1 MDRRDFLRNALAA
14 SGALLVPA
22 SFPAD
27 AHADEVS
34 EVLGQ
39 ITKARADL
47 KTLVGPFEQE
57 RTIGLLAT
65 AVKSA
70 GEMTMVRP
78 DRLRW
83 ELLPPDA
90 VTYYVGPEGFAFATP
105 RGAASVGK
113 AAAGRFGAVLGDLLI
128 LMGGDLEK
136 LRARYELSIPSK
148 KDGITLRAVPRAED
162 VKKHVKRLEMRLG
175 LELWT
180 ISEVTIEEQTG
191 DQSVIRFG
199 KQKRDVPVDPAKMTP
214 PKS

>member
-1 MDRRDFLRNALAA
+1 MDRRDFFRNALAA
-14 SGALLVPA
+14 SGALLLPSTLA
-22 SFPAD
+22 SEAY
-27 AHADEVS
+27 ADEVS
-34 EVLGQ
+34 EVLAQ

-70 GEMTMVRP
+70 GEMSLVRP

-90 VTYYVGPEGFAFATP
+90 VTYWVGPEGFSFATP

-113 AAAGRFGAVLGDLLI
+113 AAAGRFVAVLGDLLI
-128 LMGGDLEK
+128 LMGGDLQE
-136 LRARYELSIPSK
+136 LRARYELTVPSK

-175 LELWT
+175 LELWA
-180 ISEVTIEEQTG
+180 IKEVTIEEQSG
-191 DQSVIRFG
+191 DLSVIRFG
-199 KQKRDVPVDPAKMTP
+199 KLKRDVAVDPAKMKP
-214 PKS
+214 PKR